1 MYFCGPLLFSLGFSI
16 PVGVCFCFLVRVQE
30 GWMRLSRFLLLS
42 MPFGCAVSGSPYLTA
57 LINDQFIG
65 VRAKNL

>member
-1 MYFCGPLLFSLGFSI
+1 
-16 PVGVCFCFLVRVQE
+16 
-30 GWMRLSRFLLLS
+30 MRLSRFLLLS